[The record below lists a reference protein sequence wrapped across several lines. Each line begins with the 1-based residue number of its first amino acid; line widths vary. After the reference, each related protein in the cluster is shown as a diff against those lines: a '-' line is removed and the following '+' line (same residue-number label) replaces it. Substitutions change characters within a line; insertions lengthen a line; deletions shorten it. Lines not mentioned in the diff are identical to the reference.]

1 MIYLTI
7 RLIEVIH
14 MDDKSLVKDL
24 KKQLKENSKS
34 LYDMAID
41 LDKLPPDDD
50 FVMED
55 EWDEIFNTK

>member
-1 MIYLTI
+1 
-7 RLIEVIH
+7 

-50 FVMED
+50 FLMED
-55 EWDEIFNTK
+55 EWDEIYYQEVGKSGKI